1 MIYYVSGGAFACSGG
16 DRGWASQADTCQPRM
31 DLTPLRLRQDCPAA

>member
-16 DRGWASQADTCQPRM
+16 ACGRASQDDTCRPQM
-31 DLTPLRLRQDCPAA
+31 DLTPLRPRQDRPAA